1 MKKRILAL
9 FMLFAILCLT
19 ACGGKEGVLQ
29 PHFTGEVIEV
39 YEYGCLMM
47 VIDKENSTLPEG
59 DLVSVS
65 TNISNCPIYERG
77 DLLKITF
84 DGSVAESYP
93 LSIHK
98 VYSVYKVN
106 GDGVIVE

>member
-1 MKKRILAL
+1 MKKRIAVL
-9 FMLFAILCLT
+9 FILLEILWLT
-19 ACGGKEGVLQ
+19 ACGGGKEVLQ

-47 VIDKENSTLPEG
+47 VLDKGNSSLPEG

-77 DLLKITF
+77 DLLKVTF
-84 DGSVAESYP
+84 DGTVAESYP

-98 VYSVYKVN
+98 VYSLYKVN